1 MRARKSRNAHNACKR
16 KNRCCREQKSF
27 NPLWDKGFKEEQAH
41 AARKVVDKMRE
52 REIEKKLVIET
63 KARGGMAAKFTSP
76 GMNGMP
82 DRLVLMPGGRM
93 GFVELKAPGKKPR
106 LVQELRMRQLRRL
119 GFKAYVIDGTEQID
133 YVLRRI
139 GGGDAL

>member
-1 MRARKSRNAHNACKR
+1 
-16 KNRCCREQKSF
+16 
-27 NPLWDKGFKEEQAH
+27 
-41 AARKVVDKMRE
+41 MRE

-106 LVQELRMRQLRRL
+106 LGQELRMRQLRRL

>member
-1 MRARKSRNAHNACKR
+1 
-16 KNRCCREQKSF
+16 
-27 NPLWDKGFKEEQAH
+27 
-41 AARKVVDKMRE
+41 MRE

-93 GFVELKAPGKKPR
+93 GFV
-106 LVQELRMRQLRRL
+106 
-119 GFKAYVIDGTEQID
+119 
-133 YVLRRI
+133 
-139 GGGDAL
+139 